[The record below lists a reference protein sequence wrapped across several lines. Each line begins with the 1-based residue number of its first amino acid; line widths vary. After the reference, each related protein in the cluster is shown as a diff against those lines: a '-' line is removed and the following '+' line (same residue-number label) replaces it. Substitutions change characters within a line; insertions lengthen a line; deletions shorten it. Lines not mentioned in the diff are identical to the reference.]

1 MSAVQEVT
9 INDALAG
16 FLESER
22 GRLSARVFRR
32 YEEVVELLAASLNG
46 YGHMGLSDAELERF
60 ESAFNAGDE
69 EAFCHLFGP
78 DEIVANL
85 DDFLGDFMIRKV
97 IAGPELLRAA
107 STVTKALVRWLRAE
121 GWIDDDALAFASDLT
136 SQAARDLPRAEELAC
151 LLYDV
156 IRRPPDGMPNPSALP
171 TADWMDG
178 SLRIERV
185 EPGALW
191 FEGGIGPL
199 DVPSQASDL
208 AQVGWHV
215 TVVLARVRGVWYLVE
230 LGNVYP

>member
-22 GRLSARVFRR
+22 GRLSARVFCRH
-32 YEEVVELLAASLNG
+32 EEVVELLAASLNG
-46 YGHMGLSDAELERF
+46 YGYMGLSDAELERF
-60 ESAFNAGDE
+60 ESAFNAGNE

-78 DEIVANL
+78 DQIVANL
-85 DDFLGDFMIRKV
+85 DEFLGEFMIRKV
-97 IAGPELLRAA
+97 IASRELLRAA
-107 STVTKALVRWLRAE
+107 GTVTKALVRWLRAE
-121 GWIDDDALAFASDLT
+121 GWIDDDALAFASDRA
-136 SQAARDLPRAEELAC
+136 SQATRDLPRAEKLAS

-156 IRRPPDGMPNPSALP
+156 IRRSPDVMPDPRALP
-171 TADWMDG
+171 TGDWMDG
-178 SLRIERV
+178 SPRIERV

-199 DVPSQASDL
+199 DVPIQASDL

-215 TVVLARVRGVWYLVE
+215 TVVLARARGVWHLVE
-230 LGNVYP
+230 VGYVYP